1 MFRNGQAADAVK
13 ALEEDGR
20 FHLVA
25 GGRDATVAQTA
36 KLWRTMTDANA
47 ANPDYSLLVMT
58 DTNAHALEIGKA
70 IRANRRA
77 AGEIG
82 RDEVTKRAMD
92 PNSGE
97 TFDLPVAVGDRL
109 RLFTRVNDA
118 DVGRSRY
125 LGANGDVIEVRQV
138 LPDGM
143 RIRNADGEEGRITW
157 SQMKPWR
164 APKNDPIRVTMGMAV
179 TVDSAQSMTKT
190 AAIYSLPEGS
200 GMATGYKGY
209 TAMSRH
215 TGEAH
220 LVVSDAA
227 ERKAIVQ
234 RQMLG
239 AGDAP
244 SRQDVVRNI
253 ATNLSRFATKRQ
265 ATTLLEQAITVQ
277 RHALRSLQST
287 AVAEARGHGS
297 RGRYEI
303 TRLANAMHHVQQH
316 ATEII
321 SQAPRHARN
330 AVQHANDLWRASIE
344 RGQREQPRHEQTPS
358 RGLGFER

>member
-1 MFRNGQAADAVK
+1 
-13 ALEEDGR
+13 
-20 FHLVA
+20 
-25 GGRDATVAQTA
+25 
-36 KLWRTMTDANA
+36 
-47 ANPDYSLLVMT
+47 
-58 DTNAHALEIGKA
+58 
-70 IRANRRA
+70 
-77 AGEIG
+77 
-82 RDEVTKRAMD
+82 MD

-97 TFDLPVAVGDRL
+97 TFDLPIARGDKL
-109 RLFTRVNDA
+109 ILFTRVNDA

-125 LGANGDVIEVRQV
+125 LGANGDVVEVRQV

-164 APKNDPIRVTMGMAV
+164 APKNDPIRATMGLAV

-227 ERKAIVQ
+227 ERKAIVK

-239 AGDAP
+239 AGAAP
-244 SRQDVVRNI
+244 SRADVIRNI
-253 ATNLSRFATKRQ
+253 TTNLSRFATKRQ
-265 ATTLLEQAITVQ
+265 ATTTLEQAIDVHRHSIRSFHRGTEAVQ
-277 RHALRSLQST
+277 RDAMRESHHVS
-287 AVAEARGHGS
+287 G
-297 RGRYEI
+297 YEMS
-303 TRLANAMHHVQQH
+303 RLAAVVQQMQQRTMDIWS
-316 ATEII
+316 ATVGVG
-321 SQAPRHARN
+321 RHRTT
-330 AVQHANDLWRASIE
+330 QQPE
-344 RGQREQPRHEQTPS
+344 RDRGYERER
-358 RGLGFER
+358 